1 MSREGGQST
10 LKDLLVVTEAEL
22 GFALDFVLRAS
33 LSLLHS
39 MWVWRQL
46 KKVQVVEAS
55 SRLEDHIE

>member
-1 MSREGGQST
+1 M
-10 LKDLLVVTEAEL
+10 TEAEL